1 MSRLDHE
8 KDPVV
13 LHSAIDLL
21 QRHNRALTERIAELV
36 AELAQAKGD
45 STFQQTRL
53 AAMERQLAKLTKQ
66 VFGPTSEKRAGDAPE
81 EGAADTGDAPKDEP
95 KKKRGHGPTKQT
107 ELPEIE
113 VEHALCDADRVCPH
127 CGDPLCEMAGEF
139 EESEEI
145 SVVPLRFVRLRHKR
159 KKYSCRR
166 GCGIETALGPDKL
179 TPGGRYSLDFA
190 IHVAIAKY
198 CDHLPLERQVRMMAR
213 DGLVVTS
220 QTLWDQIEL
229 LTRLVESVLPRL
241 HEHVLSHRVIGADE
255 TTWELMNRK
264 PGQSK
269 SWYVWLL
276 RCETAVY
283 YAIKG
288 GRSFA
293 CAEELLA
300 SFSGVLMCDGYAA
313 YLSLSKAYDGVVLAH
328 CWAHVRRE
336 FVEIE
341 GAFPVQTGVVIDLIG
356 ELYAI
361 ERDCPRGPEG
371 DEERRRLRD
380 EKSRPV
386 VAKIEAWSR
395 AMKPKCLPESGLAKA
410 IGYMDNMWSGL
421 VRFLDE
427 PAIPLDNNASER
439 AARGPVVGR
448 KNHYGSH
455 SKRGTEVAATLYSL
469 SESAKLCDLE
479 PRLYLSVAARA
490 GLRRERVPLPHEV
503 KAALAAG
510 TLARSDYENDADGI
524 VAAALAAAFAT
535 ATANADSATT

>member
-36 AELAQAKGD
+36 AELAKAKGD

-53 AAMERQLAKLTKQ
+53 AALERQLAKLTKQ
-66 VFGPTSEKRAGDAPE
+66 VFGPTSEKRSGDAPE
-81 EGAADTGDAPKDEP
+81 DSDASKGDLPQDEP
-95 KKKRGHGPTKQT
+95 KKKRGHGPTKQP
-107 ELPEIE
+107 ELPLID
-113 VEHALCDADRVCPH
+113 VEHSLCDADRVCPH

-145 SVVPLRFVRLRHKR
+145 SVVPLKFVRLRHKR

-179 TPGGRYSLDFA
+179 TPGGRYSVDFA
-190 IHVAIAKY
+190 IYVAIAKY
-198 CDHLPLERQVRMMAR
+198 CDHLPLERLVRMMAR

-220 QTLWDQIEL
+220 QALWDQIEQ
-229 LTRLVESVLPRL
+229 LTWLVESVMPRL
-241 HEHVLSHRVIGADE
+241 REHVLAHPVIGADE
-255 TTWELMNRK
+255 TSWELMNRK

-300 SFSGVLMCDGYAA
+300 SFSGVLMCDGYVA
-313 YLSLSKAYDGVVLAH
+313 YLSLSKAYGGVVLAH

-341 GAFPVQTGVVIDLIG
+341 GAFPVQSGEVLDLIS
-356 ELYAI
+356 ELYAV
-361 ERDCPRGPEG
+361 ERECPRGPEG
-371 DEERRRLRD
+371 DAERRRLRD
-380 EKSRPV
+380 ERSRPV

-395 AMKPKCLPESGLAKA
+395 AMKPRCLPESGLAKA
-410 IGYMDNMWSGL
+410 IGYMDNMWPGL

-439 AARGPVVGR
+439 AARGPVLGR

-455 SKRGTEVAATLYSL
+455 SLRGTEVAATLYSL
-469 SESAKLCDLE
+469 VESAKLCGIE
-479 PRLYLSVAARA
+479 PRMYLRVAVRA
-490 GLRRERVPLPHEV
+490 GLRHDTVPLPHEV
-503 KAALAAG
+503 KAALTNG
-510 TLARSDYENDADGI
+510 TLARSEYENDTEGI
-524 VAAALAAAFAT
+524 VAAALAAARVASATDAST
-535 ATANADSATT
+535 ATT